1 MNNLMYKQNQ
11 IITAFCVLVLFNL
24 STGCKEKIRKINED
38 NTDVIKA
45 YCIDFN
51 WGPGGVH
58 GFAKPG
64 LWADADPE
72 AHVRWY
78 KELGCNTIQ
87 TFAVSCNGYAWYKNG
102 VVPEQPGLKH
112 DFLSAMAKLGKENG
126 MKVFGYFCA
135 GANNRWEELH
145 PELCYQMDGQQIP
158 FTTQYL
164 DYLCASIED
173 ALVKTD
179 MDGFMLDWLYNPG
192 GGRDPLPA
200 LKWLPCEQEMYKEL
214 MGEDFPGAA
223 KITPEI
229 ELVFRRKSI
238 DRAWERIREAAH
250 RAKPDCII
258 WLTAYELKSQE
269 YMGSKVLKEA
279 DWIMNEAGD
288 VSRTE
293 SAKDLMGEHARLITC
308 LASWNQQDPMEVVS
322 HAVSAGVGLYGFTKP
337 VVGNLMKPVDYY
349 LSRRIDELEED
360 EKNIAVFARTYN
372 DLPTDYVKN

>member
-1 MNNLMYKQNQ
+1 MNNLMHKQNQ
-11 IITAFCVLVLFNL
+11 IIAAFCVLVIF
-24 STGCKEKIRKINED
+24 SMTTGCVEKTRKKNGV
-38 NTDVIKA
+38 NSDVIKA

-51 WGPGGVH
+51 WGPGGAH
-58 GFAKPG
+58 GFAEPG

-72 AHVRWY
+72 AHVMWY
-78 KELGCNTIQ
+78 KKLGCNTIQ

-102 VVPEQPGLKH
+102 VVPVQPGLKH
-112 DFLSAMAKLGKENG
+112 DFLPEMVKLGRENG

-135 GANNRWEELH
+135 GANNHWEELH

-179 MDGFMLDWLYNPG
+179 MDGFMIDWLYNPG

-214 MGEDFPGAA
+214 MGEDFPGAD
-223 KITPEI
+223 KITPEM

-238 DRAWERIREAAH
+238 DRAWERIRETAK

-258 WLTAYELKSQE
+258 WLTAYELRSQE
-269 YMGSKVLKEA
+269 YVGSKVLKEA

-293 SAKDLMGEHARLITC
+293 SVKDLIGEHARLITC
-308 LASWNQQDPMEVVS
+308 LAGWNRQDPMEVVS
-322 HAVSAGVGLYGFTKP
+322 HAVKAGVGLYGFTRP

-349 LSRRIDELEED
+349 LSRRVDDLEED
-360 EKNIAVFARTYN
+360 EKNIAVFARTYH
-372 DLPTDYVKN
+372 DLPLEYLKN